1 MVGRPNL
8 ALCVALATVA
18 AVVTFIAVAMT
29 GADLCLWC
37 R

>member
-1 MVGRPNL
+1 MAEGPDL
-8 ALCVALATVA
+8 ALYVALATLA
-18 AVVTFIAVAMT
+18 AVISFVAYAMT

>member
-1 MVGRPNL
+1 MVDRPDF
-8 ALCVALATVA
+8 ALYAALVTVA
-18 AVVTFIAVAMT
+18 VVVTFIAYAMT